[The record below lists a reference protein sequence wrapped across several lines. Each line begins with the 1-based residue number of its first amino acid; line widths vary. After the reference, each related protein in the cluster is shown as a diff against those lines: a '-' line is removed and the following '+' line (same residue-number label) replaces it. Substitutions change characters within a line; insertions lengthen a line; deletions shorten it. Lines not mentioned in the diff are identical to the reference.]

1 MHAHDHGPL
10 TTTARA
16 LRVAMA
22 VTVLY
27 IILLIVAGIQAHS
40 LALLSEAAHNVS
52 DFFALLLS
60 SVAMYW
66 QVRPPTATKTYGY
79 HRAGVLAAF
88 INSLTL
94 IVISFFIFYEAAIRL
109 YAPPRVQGTTMI
121 WVAAAGVVING
132 GISYMLYHGRRD
144 LNVRSAFLHE
154 IGDTLSTVAVIF
166 GGWAILWT
174 QQAWIDPALSFGIGV
189 LILWS
194 SVGILRESLNILLE
208 GIPKGLRLENL
219 AQRITAV
226 PGVKDVHDLH
236 VWSIGNDTHAL
247 SCHIRIADIPPS
259 ESEKILRH
267 VQADLREHFHIYHT
281 TVQFEHVVCDTEHG
295 CVVPVSAH
303 QDPSHQHS
311 H

>member
-10 TTTARA
+10 TATARA

-132 GISYMLYHGRRD
+132 GIS
-144 LNVRSAFLHE
+144 
-154 IGDTLSTVAVIF
+154 
-166 GGWAILWT
+166 
-174 QQAWIDPALSFGIGV
+174 
-189 LILWS
+189 
-194 SVGILRESLNILLE
+194 
-208 GIPKGLRLENL
+208 
-219 AQRITAV
+219 
-226 PGVKDVHDLH
+226 
-236 VWSIGNDTHAL
+236 
-247 SCHIRIADIPPS
+247 
-259 ESEKILRH
+259 
-267 VQADLREHFHIYHT
+267 
-281 TVQFEHVVCDTEHG
+281 
-295 CVVPVSAH
+295 
-303 QDPSHQHS
+303 
-311 H
+311 